1 MKGLIFVVLLLLPS
15 INLSSMTRSR
25 LRSRVSEI
33 GVRRAFGAKKRNII
47 SQIFMENFLMS
58 LMGGIIGLGLSLLF
72 LLFMSEYFITNVD
85 IMSESMVRI
94 DVAPVIWNIFDW
106 TTFFISI
113 GACFVLNILSA
124 TLPAWRASA
133 VEPAQAISKSR

>member
-1 MKGLIFVVLLLLPS
+1 
-15 INLSSMTRSR
+15 MTRSR
-25 LRSRVSEI
+25 LRYRISEI

-58 LMGGIIGLGLSLLF
+58 LMGGIIGLGLSILF

-85 IMSESMVRI
+85 ILSESMVRI
-94 DVAPVIWNIFDW
+94 YVAPVIWNIFDW
-106 TTFFISI
+106 ATFFIAI

-124 TLPAWRASA
+124 TLPSWRASA
-133 VEPAQAISKSR
+133 VKPALAISKTR